1 MTLQTPTDEANLS
14 RSTTFPS
21 TSSTLNEV
29 LQLAQ
34 TCDYDS
40 SHTHQVARLAL
51 RLFDDF
57 QSLHN
62 LGQIEREWL
71 HYAAILHD
79 IGWIEG
85 WKEHHKVS
93 LRIILTTPMLNLT
106 NKERLIV
113 GSIARYHRKA
123 LPNLKHDHYA
133 ALTEA
138 ERKTVDILA
147 GILRLADGLDSA
159 HQVRV
164 RDMTV
169 KITPKKIAIRCTVQN
184 EKKEE
189 EEAASKKT
197 DLLRLIFNRPIV
209 IDWEKQ

>member
-1 MTLQTPTDEANLS
+1 MTLQAPIDEAN
-14 RSTTFPS
+14 RSGRMTSPS

-29 LQLAQ
+29 LRLAQ

-62 LGQIEREWL
+62 LGQTERDWL

-138 ERKTVDILA
+138 ERKNVDVLA

-164 RDMTV
+164 RDIIV
-169 KITPKKIAIRCTVQN
+169 KVTPKKIAIRCTVQS

-189 EEAASKKT
+189 EETASEKT
-197 DLLRLIFNRPIV
+197 DLLRQVFNRPIV
-209 IDWEKQ
+209 ISWKML